1 MSSAHR
7 GTQVSGVGD
16 VSPRVH
22 VPQASSPT
30 STHPAPPE
38 LPNPIFMELCPGPP
52 DGLERVMSKQHKA
65 VIQKQRKT
73 QVRAH
78 SHACTW
84 NTVSFLATIYTK
96 STLHYK
102 LSTFFNLIFHYAF
115 ESLLLPNESAA
126 HI

>member
-1 MSSAHR
+1 MLVTSAPGCTFPRHLAPPPL
-7 GTQVSGVGD
+7 TQ
-16 VSPRVH
+16 P
-22 VPQASSPT
+22 
-30 STHPAPPE
+30 PPE